1 MEATFSPS
9 RPVVGQGTGA
19 ACAGPAFAC
28 AEAALLRRLQ
38 ARDER
43 ALGEFETR
51 YGAPLKG
58 LVHDL
63 VADAGMAQDVWQEC
77 LLRLWQAFPHYEPE
91 LGRLAGWAWRIC
103 RNVVID
109 ELRAPRWRDLGFVPL
124 TSSTEAQMQAVAGG
138 FQPDHLGLLALCQE
152 LPPLQRQVMDLIYGH
167 DLTFEQTAQRLNLPK
182 STVTTR
188 ARAAYRVLSRHVA

>member
-1 MEATFSPS
+1 MGRVA
-9 RPVVGQGTGA
+9 GA
-19 ACAGPAFAC
+19 ASAGPAFAC
-28 AEAALLRRLQ
+28 FEAALLRRLQ

-43 ALGEFETR
+43 ALGEFEAR

-63 VADAGMAQDVWQEC
+63 VSDAGMAQDVWQEC
-77 LLRLWQAFPHYEPE
+77 LLRLWQAFPQYEPGH
-91 LGRLAGWAWRIC
+91 GRLASWAWRIC

-109 ELRAPRWRDLGFVPL
+109 ELRAPRWRDLRFVPL
-124 TSSTEAQMQAVAGG
+124 ASSSEAHTQAVSGG
-138 FQPDHLGLLALCQE
+138 FQPEHLGLLALCQE
-152 LPPLQRQVMDLIYGH
+152 LPPLQRQVIDLIYGH

-188 ARAAYRVLSRHVA
+188 ARAAYRALSRHVA